1 MRRRLRK
8 VVMRV
13 AFLSELLA
21 REVRDHKNAYLGKLR
36 DVLIVSGNGNGEKN
50 EPYPRV
56 VALAVDQ
63 RGGDAPALI
72 PWEGT
77 EDLAGNKIILQK
89 PAQSPYLAHGGEI
102 WLSRDV
108 MDKQVIDTNDHR
120 LVRVNDLEL
129 GKVGTDYRLINIDI
143 GGRGLLRR
151 MGWEDFA
158 ERWANRLRRTIPARM
173 VAWNDLDFLPS
184 GNLRVQVAREHLK
197 ELHPADIA
205 EILEDVGPN
214 VGAELIQQ
222 LDDEKVADTLEELD
236 PEFQAQVLEKFSDA
250 RAADIVE
257 EMEPDEAADLLNEMD
272 PERAA
277 EIVQLMEPEEMAEV
291 EELLPHEEDK
301 AGGLMTTS
309 FLSVSPGITCADA
322 IQQLRANPDT
332 RDAEVTYYIYVTD
345 ADNKLLGVLS
355 LGDLLLAEPQTLV
368 DEIMHK
374 RPRRVYLKTPRSQVL
389 EKIAKYN
396 FLAIP
401 VVDQRGT
408 LKGVVTAD
416 DALEQIL
423 PEDLKVKLPRIF
435 R

>member
-1 MRRRLRK
+1 M
-8 VVMRV
+8 

-21 REVRDHKNAYLGKLR
+21 RDVRDNKNALIGKLR
-36 DVLIVSGNGNGEKN
+36 DVLIVLSNANGDKSD
-50 EPYPRV
+50 PYPRV

-63 RGGDAPALI
+63 RGAEEPLLI

-89 PAQSPYLAHGGEI
+89 PAQSPYAFAGNEI

-151 MGWEDFA
+151 LGWEDFA
-158 ERWANRLRRTIPARM
+158 EWFADRLNQNIPARM

-184 GNLRVQVAREHLK
+184 GNLRVAVAREHLR

-205 EILEDVGPN
+205 EILEDVGPH
-214 VGAELIQQ
+214 VGAKLIQH
-222 LDDEKVADTLEELD
+222 LADDQVADTLEELE

-250 RAADIVE
+250 RAADIVQA
-257 EMEPDEAADLLNEMD
+257 MEPDEAADLLNELD
-272 PERAA
+272 PQRAA
-277 EIVQLMEPEEMAEV
+277 DIVEEMEPDKVAEV
-291 EELLPHEEDK
+291 QELLPHQEDT
-301 AGGLMTTS
+301 AGGMMTTN
-309 FLSVSPGITCADA
+309 FLTIPPGLTCAETV
-322 IQQLRANPDT
+322 QQIRANPDA
-332 RDAEVTYYIYVTD
+332 RHAQVTYYAYVAD
-345 ADNKLLGVLS
+345 ADSRLIGVVSLS
-355 LGDLLLAEPQTLV
+355 DLLFAEPQTPI

-374 RPRRVYLKTPRSQVL
+374 RPRRVYLKTPRSEVL

-401 VVDQRGT
+401 VVDSRGF

-423 PEDLKVKLPRIF
+423 PADLKVKLPRIF

>member
-1 MRRRLRK
+1 M
-8 VVMRV
+8 
-13 AFLSELLA
+13 AFLSELLH
-21 REVRDHKNAYLGKLR
+21 RDVRDHKNSFIGKLR
-36 DVLIVSGNGNGEKN
+36 DVLIVPGNGNGEKS

-56 VALAVDQ
+56 VALAVHQ
-63 RGGDAPALI
+63 RGHAEPLLI

-89 PAQSPYLAHGGEI
+89 PTQTAFQAHGNAI
-102 WLSRDV
+102 WLARDV

-151 MGWEDFA
+151 LGLEDFA
-158 ERWANRLRRTIPARM
+158 ESIADRLARAIPNRM

-184 GNLRVQVAREHLK
+184 GSLRVQVAREHLS

-205 EILEDVGPN
+205 EILEDVGPS
-214 VGAELIQQ
+214 VGAELIRHFA
-222 LDDEKVADTLEELD
+222 DEKLADTLEELEPD
-236 PEFQAQVLEKFSDA
+236 FQAQVLEKFTHE

-257 EMEPDEAADLLNEMD
+257 EMEPDEAADLLNKLD

-277 EIVQLMEPEEMAEV
+277 EIVQRMEPEEMAEV
-291 EELLPHEEDK
+291 QALLPHHADT
-301 AGGLMTTS
+301 AGGMMTPS
-309 FLSVSPGITCADA
+309 FLSVSPGITCGDA
-322 IQQLRANPDT
+322 MTQLRAQPDA
-332 RDAEVTYYIYVTD
+332 RDAQVTYYVYVTD
-345 ADNKLLGVLS
+345 ANHRLAGVFSLS
-355 LGDLLLAEPQTLV
+355 DLVFADPATPLE
-368 DEIMHK
+368 DIMHRRPK
-374 RPRRVYLKTPRSQVL
+374 RVQVNSSRDQVL

-396 FLAIP
+396 LLAVP
-401 VVDQRGT
+401 VVDWRGA

-416 DALEQIL
+416 DALEEIL
-423 PEDLKVKLPRIF
+423 PADLKIRLPRIF